1 MGFKDGPGFR
11 VATNSRSMEVFIQ
24 PQPESLFVYLYI
36 CPSIVTVPIWR
47 REAESHAYLFPRY
60 AERL

>member
-1 MGFKDGPGFR
+1 
-11 VATNSRSMEVFIQ
+11 MEVFIQ